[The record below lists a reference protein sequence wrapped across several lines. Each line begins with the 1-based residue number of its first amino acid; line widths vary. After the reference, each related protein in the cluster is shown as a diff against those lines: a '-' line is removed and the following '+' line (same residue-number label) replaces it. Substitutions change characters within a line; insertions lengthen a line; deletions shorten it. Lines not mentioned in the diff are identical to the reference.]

1 MKQQIATWL
10 VLSCL
15 FSASAP
21 VFAASVQANGQQNA
35 ITAST
40 EKTQAESKVV
50 AQDEQPVL
58 TIHREF
64 TYVAPEQIPAQITA
78 VLEQKDSTSSDIN
91 NKILGGYLPVLIT
104 VSNKTDKLLK
114 IPSTSLYFIDAK
126 GNTRPVPNQVDVF
139 NHVKRHGVRRALAW
153 GLPMGIASFGILLIP
168 AVVYSCV
175 HTGITNSSL
184 KDDVQRSMLRDGHL
198 SPDSTTKAY
207 VFIPKSGS
215 EPVKLIFGRV
225 INTEDETETE
235 KVIEITQMETMNH
248 VNAK

>member
-1 MKQQIATWL
+1 MKHQIATWL

-15 FSASAP
+15 FSTASP
-21 VFAASVQANGQQNA
+21 VLAVSVQPNGQQTV
-35 ITAST
+35 IKAST
-40 EKTQAESKVV
+40 EKTQVESKVS
-50 AQDEQPVL
+50 AKDEQPVL
-58 TIHREF
+58 TIQREF
-64 TYVAPEQIPAQITA
+64 TYVAPEQIPTEVTA
-78 VLEQKDSTSSDIN
+78 VLEQKGSTSSDIN

-104 VSNKTDKLLK
+104 VTNRTDKLLK

-126 GNTRPVPNQVDVF
+126 GNTRPVPNQIDVF
-139 NHVKRHGVRRALAW
+139 SHVKRHGVRRALAW
-153 GLPMGIASFGILLIP
+153 GLPIGVATFGILLIP

-184 KDDVQRSMLRDGHL
+184 KDDVQRSMLHDGHL

-207 VFIPKSGS
+207 VFIPKNGP
-215 EPVKLIFGRV
+215 EPVKLIFSRV

-235 KVIEITQMETMNH
+235 KVIEITKMETVNH